1 MFVPDTKFG
10 RGSQYATV
18 PDMMGIEYMTKKSN
32 AVVRNLV
39 QTTALLNCFFIT
51 KKIVIEELLQ
61 KCLHLTLSIN
71 LAYFNTFSK
80 SSLVAKIPSSSLSSE
95 PSYSTPTKPSY
106 PESNTMSII
115 LG

>member
-10 RGSQYATV
+10 RGSQYAMV

-71 LAYFNTFSK
+71 L
-80 SSLVAKIPSSSLSSE
+80 V
-95 PSYSTPTKPSY
+95 STP
-106 PESNTMSII
+106 I
-115 LG
+115 LFPKAPWLPKFLLLRSVRNLHTRHLQNLRIPNPILCP